1 MKLRLVKVVV
11 LMLMAGLSGCSYRGS
26 SDSFRPVW
34 QAKDLRINVECY
46 AKDHSC
52 PSQMDVLVNGYDQMI
67 PDPGRGPVKVEWLIT
82 TPRTAAEKALPWEEY
97 KKLPLPES
105 QKKTAIVSVR
115 RVRYWNDAM
124 KVVVAQ
130 KEGVAPN
137 DPKFLAMIKTWFP
150 DGLTHLAVLFF
161 PNGKVRVEVNDTGA
175 PWCLKQKNDFTDYC
189 PQDGIEE

>member
-1 MKLRLVKVVV
+1 MKSRLVKAVC
-11 LMLMAGLSGCSYRGS
+11 LMLIAGLSGCSYRGS

-34 QAKDLRINVECY
+34 QAKDLRINIECY

-105 QKKTAIVSVR
+105 QKKTAIVTVR
-115 RVRYWNDAM
+115 RVRYWNQQQIALQEKKDGYAL
-124 KVVVAQ
+124 
-130 KEGVAPN
+130 N
-137 DPKFLAMIKTWFP
+137 DPKYRAWASGQFNR
-150 DGLTHLAVLFF
+150 GLSYLTIMYL
-161 PNGKVRVEVNDTGA
+161 PGGKVVAEISDTPGPLCMKLGA
-175 PWCLKQKNDFTDYC
+175 EYC
-189 PQDGIEE
+189 PQDGTTE